1 VHHTTDLSPGALL
14 RPLWQDACLPTI
26 ANVVGPGELSYLSVA
41 GPLYRQLG
49 VPVPVFV
56 PRASLTL
63 VEPSLQKL
71 LKRFGWDIPDLDAD
85 FESLAKSAVQDRA
98 DGDESSLDA
107 LIDHVRQQ
115 MNTLTQTMRAAD
127 PQMVRAVDRTRS
139 KVHEELTKLLNK
151 LRNARQNR
159 EGTGLR
165 QIRRLAS
172 TLRPRGRPQE
182 RVLTV
187 LPFMTT
193 HGPDLGRYLV
203 GAADPF
209 TANHGV
215 LEL

>member
-1 VHHTTDLSPGALL
+1 
-14 RPLWQDACLPTI
+14 
-26 ANVVGPGELSYLSVA
+26 VVGPCELSYLSVA

-49 VPVPVFV
+49 VPVPVFL

-63 VEPSLQKL
+63 VEPSLVKL
-71 LKRFGWDIPDLDAD
+71 LDRFGWDLPDLEPG
-85 FESLAKSAVQDRA
+85 FETLAQNAIQEQA
-98 DGDESSLDA
+98 DGDESGLET
-107 LIDHVRQQ
+107 LIDHVKQE
-115 MNTLTQTMRAAD
+115 MAALTRTMRTAD
-127 PQMVRAVDRTRS
+127 PQMVRAVERTRT
-139 KVHEELTKLLNK
+139 KVHEEFTKLLNR

-165 QIRRLAS
+165 QIRRICN
-172 TLRPRGRPQE
+172 TLRPRGRQQE
-182 RVLTV
+182 RVLTA

-209 TANHGV
+209 TTNHGV